1 MTAIT
6 IDLTPE
12 QFATLQAQICGV
24 QPVPTPPPPTPNP
37 NPPPGDVPLVAT
49 LDPNGVPS
57 APFAVNGDTIYYV
70 QCNGAGS
77 FTWAPG
83 GSPPCWASTDPTFPN
98 DQSKTSFGAG
108 TTPPLA
114 VPAGPVY
121 IKIDQAGTWP
131 SALAS
136 LNP

>member
-1 MTAIT
+1 MDLTIPNITPDQLTAIQT
-6 IDLTPE
+6 QVGNGPPIPT
-12 QFATLQAQICGV
+12 
-24 QPVPTPPPPTPNP
+24 PTPPPNP
-37 NPPPGDVPLVAT
+37 NPTPPPNVQLVAT

-57 APFAVNGDTIYYV
+57 APFSVNGDTIYYV

-77 FTWAPG
+77 FTWASG
-83 GSPPCWASTDPTFPN
+83 GSPPCWFSTDPTFPN
-98 DQSKTSFGAG
+98 DGSKTSWGAG
-108 TTPPLA
+108 ATPPLP